1 MELEMFRN
9 YKPELTGSA
18 FQLPFIPG
26 IPFLPLEILEIII
39 SYEGTA
45 LFNSLIDKFAID
57 FTEQYNNTES
67 LFTIYAPFVFD
78 EKKSEFEKLFK
89 ITMSEIHPA
98 LVAQFREPVL
108 AILTSSV
115 LTENFPPYVLNNIV
129 DELFIII
136 CYTVAYFMVPPP
148 DVVKRSLMRMAKPLL
163 NDQKMLDNW
172 NWAFICLLNYHRP
185 EPNCGD
191 YMALAYSFT
200 RGIESWLSNVTKG
213 YEGVY

>member
-1 MELEMFRN
+1 MFRN

-26 IPFLPLEILEIII
+26 VPFLPLEILEMII

-45 LFNSLIDKFAID
+45 LLKSLIDKFAID
-57 FTEQYNNTES
+57 FTEQYSNTES

-98 LVAQFREPVL
+98 LVLQFRELVL

-136 CYTVAYFMVPPP
+136 CYTLAYFKVPPP
-148 DVVKRSLMRMAKPLL
+148 AVDRPSLRMTKPIL

-172 NWAFICLLNYHRP
+172 NWAFICILEHYRP

-191 YMALAYSFT
+191 YMALAYSFI

-213 YEGVY
+213 YECLY